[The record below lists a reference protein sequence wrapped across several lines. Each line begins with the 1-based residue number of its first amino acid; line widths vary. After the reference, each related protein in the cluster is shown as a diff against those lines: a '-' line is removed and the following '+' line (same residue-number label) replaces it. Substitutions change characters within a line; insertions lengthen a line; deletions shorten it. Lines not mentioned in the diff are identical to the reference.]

1 MNTIKEMILSGALKP
16 GERVTEAGLAE
27 QLAVSRTPVRNI
39 MPRLAAEG
47 YLEAVGRR
55 GYRIKT
61 FGESESLEALDLRA
75 LLEGHAARM
84 VASAGASTAVLTE
97 LDACLAF
104 GDRLF
109 EKRSLDRED
118 EHQYGVMNGRFHKI
132 VIDACGSPTLQAFI
146 ERLNRVPFVAPSV
159 ILFDRIGLD
168 RAFDLLFRAHGVHHA
183 IVEAIRQ
190 GDGHRAEALFREHA
204 HQQRISMFSR
214 RPAMG
219 GNAGRP
225 ARARAKRPSASDQ
238 PAAPE

>member
-16 GERVTEAGLAE
+16 GERVTEAGLAA
-27 QLAVSRTPVRNI
+27 QLSVSRTPVRNI

-47 YLEAVGRR
+47 YIEAVGRR
-55 GYRIKT
+55 GYRIKI
-61 FGESESLEALDLRA
+61 FGENESLEALDLRA

-84 VASAGASTAVLTE
+84 IATAGVSMAVLAD

-104 GDRLF
+104 GDGLF
-109 EKRSLDRED
+109 EKRSLGRDD

-132 VIDACGSPTLQAFI
+132 IVDACGSPTLQAFI

-183 IVEAIRQ
+183 IVEAIRH

-214 RPAMG
+214 RPAG
-219 GNAGRP
+219 VGNAARPGRSQKIP
-225 ARARAKRPSASDQ
+225 RRHERSPPKA
-238 PAAPE
+238 